1 MRIREAELAAVVFS
15 PKDFPAERLPEIAF
29 LGRSNVGKS
38 SLINKLL
45 GRKNLAR
52 TSSTP
57 GKTRGLFF
65 YLIDHS
71 FYFVDL
77 PGYGY
82 AKVSKGTRDSWGPL
96 IEEYL
101 GGRATLC
108 GCIHLVDCRHKP
120 SAEDLQMADWLR
132 YHQLPTITVATK
144 TDKLSRGA
152 MLNRLKQLRSEL
164 NLAETDAL
172 FPFSAVNG
180 KGRDLV
186 WKGIKGMLEEGG
198 RKQHPGYWR
207 KDSEPGSILGDPE

>member
-1 MRIREAELAAVVFS
+1 MRVREAELAAAAFS
-15 PKDFPAERLPEIAF
+15 PKEFPAERLPEIAF

-38 SLINKLL
+38 SLINRLL

-65 YLIDHS
+65 YCIDNS

-82 AKVSKGTRDSWGPL
+82 AKVSKDTRGSWAPL

-120 SAEDLQMADWLR
+120 SAEDLQMARWLR
-132 YHQLPTITVATK
+132 FHQVPTITVAAK

-152 MLNRLKQLRSEL
+152 MLNRLKQLRHEL
-164 NLAETDAL
+164 DLAGTDAL
-172 FPFSAVNG
+172 FPFSAVSG
-180 KGRDLV
+180 KGCDLI
-186 WKGIKGMLEEGG
+186 WKGIKGMLEEGE
-198 RKQHPGYWR
+198 RRQHTGNRR
-207 KDSEPGSILGDPE
+207 KDSEFSMPGDQE